1 MKENQ
6 GTMVNILTVLL
17 ILTIIAII
25 IMGYFIYKIYN
36 DKEIDNSQAG
46 KIDNKISNIDEPKE
60 NEDIENKEN
69 NKYAVL
75 ELSPIGGIAVLYN
88 GEVYANVQD
97 STSNIDDIYGDG
109 KYQTLI
115 NTRTTYKEYSFEN
128 LQVNNNET
136 KWGKLN
142 ISNIKEIHN
151 NIYGQAMNSSNPKY
165 GIIMIDNDNK
175 VYYISIR
182 DLIEGNTKVTQLNV
196 SNVADIVSEDN
207 GEYTT
212 YFINNNG
219 KKEDVNRY
227 IH

>member
-60 NEDIENKEN
+60 NEAIENKEN

-151 NIYGQAMNSSNPKY
+151 NIYGQAMDSSNPKY

-207 GEYTT
+207 GGYTT